1 MESLVLIGIA
11 MSYIGVSR
19 PASSS
24 EHHIAHFL
32 EMKSIF
38 KGEYGELHGTNVGMA
53 TCLVHDM
60 YERFLQMDIDLT
72 GRGKRQRPLT
82 TARGKRRSGTGS
94 GWARTR

>member
-1 MESLVLIGIA
+1 MQKCVDNVPGLVNREPEALTYLMESLVLIGIA

-38 KGEYGELHGTNVGMA
+38 KGEYGELHGTNAVSY
-53 TCLVHDM
+53 THLDV
-60 YERFLQMDIDLT
+60 Y
-72 GRGKRQRPLT
+72 KRQPQVIVL
-82 TARGKRRSGTGS
+82 GF
-94 GWARTR
+94 